1 MCLVMVRYEKI
12 INHPDK
18 EQLDKWLKEDY
29 STRKIER
36 WLHERYP
43 NLDQEHLRVSQRV
56 IYGYKINVLGLESKK
71 SNKKIFKSKTE
82 KNIDVPLKDDESDIS
97 TKIMRLKGLDVSY
110 QEPKK
115 AITEAQ
121 LMSWLKGLDGLKT
134 FVETMIIERG
144 KHVKLQDYQVE
155 MSKLCID
162 HDRVLF
168 ITGAQVG
175 KDFHIQNFS
184 LHYAITN
191 PNSLQM
197 IVGAT
202 ASQTIELMNR
212 SLRALMSSED
222 MLNSVRKT
230 LQVPQAQIEFK
241 NNARILYLT
250 AKGLL
255 AGFTRVD
262 ILYVNEARDINEDEV
277 TRISPLLGIG
287 GGKLFVFSRPRFR
300 RGYFWECYN
309 NPYFR
314 KMNIPTLMN
323 KHYDRKQYSADE
335 ATLSPELFKIEYLAQ
350 FADSGSSYFSE
361 EAINACSKGDYD
373 FRGMGNVEPEYAYSL
388 GIDWGRLRDSSVLT
402 VIGQHKQTKKKKLFH
417 IREFSPEEK
426 APVTFEHQFA
436 YIRLLDSAYE
446 FDYIMPERSGLGI
459 PLCERLVNEWKDT
472 GRHTGIVKPYD
483 NMSLEAKLTMYDEC
497 KRVLEKDNEI
507 QIPRSAFK
515 LLNELKLTSFGAT
528 QKGQIKIEHATTDD
542 HADSLCLALI
552 AFKKPFKPGIAVVKR
567 NTFNKS

>member
-1 MCLVMVRYEKI
+1 MIPFKKI
-12 INHPDK
+12 VEHPDK
-18 EQLDKWLKEDY
+18 EQIDRWLKEDY
-29 STRKIER
+29 STRKIEQ
-36 WLHERYP
+36 WLYDKYP
-43 NLDQEHLRVSQRV
+43 NPDQEYLRPSQRN
-56 IYGYKINVLGLESKK
+56 IYGYKIKVLGLETKR
-71 SNKKIFKSKTE
+71 SNKNAIKSKTQ
-82 KNIDVPLKDDESDIS
+82 KDMDKPLRDDESDIS
-97 TKIMRLKGLDVSY
+97 TKIMRLKGLNVNY

-115 AITEAQ
+115 VITEAQ
-121 LMSWLKGLDGLKT
+121 LMSWLNGLEGFKT
-134 FVETMIIERG
+134 FVETMIVERG
-144 KHVKLQDYQVE
+144 KHVELQDYQVE
-155 MSKLCID
+155 MAKLCMD
-162 HDRVLF
+162 NDRVIF
-168 ITGAQVG
+168 NTGAQVG
-175 KDFHIQNFS
+175 KDFHIQNFT

-262 ILYVNEARDINEDEV
+262 VVYVNEARDINEDEV

-309 NPYFR
+309 NPYFK
-314 KMNIPTLMN
+314 KMDIPTVMN
-323 KHYDRKQYSADE
+323 KYYNLKSYAADE

-361 EAINACSKGDYD
+361 EAINACSRGDYD
-373 FRGMGNVEPEYAYSL
+373 FRGMGNAEPEYAYSL

-417 IREFSPEEK
+417 IREFSPESNS
-426 APVTFEHQFA
+426 PVTFEHQFA
-436 YIRLLDSAYE
+436 YIRLLDAAYK
-446 FDYIMPERSGLGI
+446 FDYILPERSGLGI
-459 PLCERLVNEWKDT
+459 PLCERLVNEWKES
-472 GRHTGIVKPYD
+472 GRHPSIVKPYD

-507 QIPRSAFK
+507 QLPRSAFK
-515 LLNELKLTSFGAT
+515 LINELKLTSFGAT

-552 AFKKPFKPGIAVVKR
+552 AFKKPFKPGIAVIKR
-567 NTFNKS
+567 EKLWH